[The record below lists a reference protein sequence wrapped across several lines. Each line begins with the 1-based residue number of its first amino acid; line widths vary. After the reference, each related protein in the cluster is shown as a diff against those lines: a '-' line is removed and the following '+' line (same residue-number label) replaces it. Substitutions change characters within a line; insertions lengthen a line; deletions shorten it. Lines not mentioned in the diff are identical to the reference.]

1 MGIMRIGW
9 GRGAHTMDRDIDV
22 ATDRD
27 DGSKLATALILVGTG
42 QKNSLC

>member
-1 MGIMRIGW
+1 
-9 GRGAHTMDRDIDV
+9 MDRDIDV